1 MTLDE
6 AIRRN
11 PYNLK
16 KGNEAAYCRYLRYN
30 VDGWYQL
37 DSKEVRRRWQK
48 VRCRMQIVINIDDE
62 DYDDITL
69 TGENT
74 INLGVLLDLRE
85 AVRNGTP
92 LPKGHGAIKDVSQ
105 IEIPMCEDRAYE
117 RRNIM
122 IEKIGRPAMLEQLA
136 EEASELAQ
144 ACLKLARKERG
155 ENPTPKSKA
164 ECERELIEEFTDVIQ
179 CARELKLKPDEEQI
193 EEKAQR
199 FLTRWI
205 ANTQSDIEKKK
216 HKAEK

>member
-1 MTLDE
+1 
-6 AIRRN
+6 
-11 PYNLK
+11 
-16 KGNEAAYCRYLRYN
+16 
-30 VDGWYQL
+30 
-37 DSKEVRRRWQK
+37 
-48 VRCRMQIVINIDDE
+48 
-62 DYDDITL
+62 
-69 TGENT
+69 
-74 INLGVLLDLRE
+74 
-85 AVRNGTP
+85 
-92 LPKGHGAIKDVSQ
+92 
-105 IEIPMCEDRAYE
+105 
-117 RRNIM
+117 M

-205 ANTQSDIEKKK
+205 AKTQSDIDKKK
-216 HKAEK
+216 HKAEKLSNH

>member
-1 MTLDE
+1 M
-6 AIRRN
+6 
-11 PYNLK
+11 YNALTDIYKCQIK
-16 KGNEAAYCRYLRYN
+16 KSARDMSFRK
-30 VDGWYQL
+30 
-37 DSKEVRRRWQK
+37 SRHS
-48 VRCRMQIVINIDDE
+48 
-62 DYDDITL
+62 
-69 TGENT
+69 
-74 INLGVLLDLRE
+74 LLSN
-85 AVRNGTP
+85 A
-92 LPKGHGAIKDVSQ
+92 
-105 IEIPMCEDRAYE
+105 

-205 ANTQSDIEKKK
+205 AKTQSDIEKKK
-216 HKAEK
+216 EKSKYNKCMV